1 MKSTLSYY
9 KQDSSERLSF
19 RRLTLND
26 VELWS
31 RFFENNDREIFLG
44 PVNSELTN
52 FQKANNWITRQIE
65 RYESN
70 EYGQLAVI
78 DQESNTLIGVGGII
92 PRELDGKVEFEISYS
107 LLPNKWGNGFASE
120 IAKHFKNWAISNQLS
135 NSIISIIHV
144 DNFPSKKVA
153 LKNDMNLENRTF
165 FMSIPVEIYRYYIL
179 DYFF

>member
-9 KQDSSERLSF
+9 EQDASERLSF

-31 RFFENNDREIFLG
+31 RFFENNDREQFLG

-65 RYESN
+65 RYELN
-70 EYGQLAVI
+70 EFGQLAVI

-92 PRELDGKVEFEISYS
+92 PRDLDGKIEFEISYS
-107 LLPNKWGNGFASE
+107 LLPNKWGNGFATE
-120 IAKHFKNWAISNQLS
+120 IAKHFKNWAISNQLA

-144 DNFPSKKVA
+144 DNFPSKNVA
-153 LKNDMNLENRTF
+153 LKNEMKFDFSSF
-165 FMSIPVEIYRYYIL
+165 FMSIPVEIYRFDIIK
-179 DYFF
+179 

>member
-9 KQDSSERLSF
+9 EQDASERLSF

-31 RFFENNDREIFLG
+31 RFFENNDREQFLG

-65 RYESN
+65 RYELN
-70 EYGQLAVI
+70 EFGQLAVI

-92 PRELDGKVEFEISYS
+92 PSDLDGNLEFEISYS
-107 LLPNKWGNGFASE
+107 LLPYK
-120 IAKHFKNWAISNQLS
+120 
-135 NSIISIIHV
+135 
-144 DNFPSKKVA
+144 
-153 LKNDMNLENRTF
+153 
-165 FMSIPVEIYRYYIL
+165 
-179 DYFF
+179 